1 MAYPQTPSPSEHRVV
16 PTDQARQGESTGHV
30 RYVLA
35 GSLAL
40 AVLAGLLLY
49 AFHIV

>member
-1 MAYPQTPSPSEHRVV
+1 MAYPIQEAPGQKRVV

-30 RYVLA
+30 RYVLG

-40 AVLAGLLLY
+40 AVIAGIILY
-49 AFHIV
+49 MIYM